1 MDVQDQTDSN
11 SQSQSQIRNW
21 RITSIAFII
30 ITIILMIVCGYIGY
44 KLYYCKQKPNAVVF
58 IE

>member
-1 MDVQDQTDSN
+1 MDTQDTTETDS
-11 SQSQSQIRNW
+11 QTQLRNW
-21 RITSIAFII
+21 RITSIVFIVMTILLI
-30 ITIILMIVCGYIGY
+30 IACGYIGY